1 MTMKPFSLL
10 LVSLAALLSACTKD
24 SKPTA
29 TPAESTQEAQ
39 ASTSSAPAAQ
49 GAVLDGETYELFYPT
64 AKGSPIKVSPKP
76 GFKVNQDFPHR
87 LKVKEAEVTGALGD
101 KELTFALE
109 GQTCEGTCEAS
120 ADFSICNDQMCK
132 LYRDVKLSWSA
143 P

>member
-1 MTMKPFSLL
+1 MTIKPLSLL

-24 SKPTA
+24 SKPTT

-39 ASTSSAPAAQ
+39 PSTSAPAAQ

-64 AKGSPIKVSPKP
+64 AKGAPIKVSPKP

-87 LKVKEAEVTGALGD
+87 LKVKESEVTGAIGD

-109 GQTCEGTCEAS
+109 GQRCEGTCEAS